1 MNEELQLRLHGDAS
15 LPTLIYLPGLH
26 GDWTLIP
33 SFRLALAG
41 RVRFVEFTYPRTL
54 TWSLDD
60 YADAIEA
67 ALLEQG
73 ITRGWLLGESFGSQ
87 IVWPLLAHS
96 SAGRVPQG
104 PALEGGS
111 QSGTRGARPPES
123 SGGRGSSRAPFDP
136 GGRGTPPSQA
146 VFRANGVILAGGF
159 VKHPLK
165 WGVYAA
171 GKFCHGVS
179 LTWLTRLL
187 FFYAKF
193 ARFRHR
199 QASETLA
206 SIQEFV
212 ARRTEL
218 DKQAAVH
225 RLRLVAANDPRGLAR
240 QVRLPVYQLSGL
252 FDPVVPW
259 PFVRPWLKRHCPGY
273 RGSRVI
279 GMADH
284 NVLGTAPKGAAE
296 QVMQWLQG
304 ARLANQS
311 GGEPQVKPELG
322 SWNG

>member
-1 MNEELQLRLHGDAS
+1 MGIGDNKSVVESLQLRLHGDAS

-26 GDWTLIP
+26 GDWTLVT

-54 TWSLDD
+54 TWSLDE
-60 YADAIEA
+60 YANAIET
-67 ALLEQG
+67 ALLEHG
-73 ITRGWLLGESFGSQ
+73 ITHGWVLGESFGSQ
-87 IVWPLLAHS
+87 IVWPLL
-96 SAGRVPQG
+96 GRARNEV
-104 PALEGGS
+104 
-111 QSGTRGARPPES
+111 RGVGVDASPS
-123 SGGRGSSRAPFDP
+123 LFAP
-136 GGRGTPPSQA
+136 RTPHFTPD
-146 VFRANGVILAGGF
+146 GVILAGGF

-199 QASETLA
+199 QAPETLA

-225 RLRLVAANDPRGLAR
+225 RLRLIAANDPRELAR
-240 QVRLPVYQLSGL
+240 QTHLPVHHLSGL
-252 FDPVVPW
+252 VDPVVPW
-259 PFVRPWLKRHCPGY
+259 PFVRPWLEQNCPGF
-273 RGSRVI
+273 RGSKI
-279 GMADH
+279 ILKADH
-284 NVLGTAPKGAAE
+284 NVLGTAPKAAAE
-296 QVMQWLQG
+296 QVMKWMKS
-304 ARLANQS
+304 ARA
-311 GGEPQVKPELG
+311 GT
-322 SWNG
+322 